1 MRSRTYAYN
10 GIILGILF
18 GMAAGA
24 YTESIPIG
32 VIVAILG
39 SVICFLIIRF
49 LENLLG
55 RGIDKATDAVANQF
69 AKRGQKS
76 TLQSGN
82 LADRFQSST
91 PSQPITTQTSA
102 FCTKCGC
109 CSKTRKYF
117 LREVRSRIETGLNTK
132 PIQKDRSNA
141 VLFCYNLVLIQFAD
155 IVIKQEI
162 STMKNPQHP
171 QRC

>member
-10 GIILGILF
+10 GIILGILS

-24 YTESIPIG
+24 YTESAPIG

-39 SVICFLIIRF
+39 SVVCFLIIRF

-76 TLQSGN
+76 TPQSGN
-82 LADRFQSST
+82 LANRFQPSA
-91 PSQPITTQTSA
+91 PSQPGATQTSA
-102 FCTKCGC
+102 FCTKCGAA
-109 CSKTRKYF
+109 
-117 LREVRSRIETGLNTK
+117 LK
-132 PIQKDRSNA
+132 PGST
-141 VLFCYNLVLIQFAD
+141 FCVKCGAPVKPGNQ
-155 IVIKQEI
+155 
-162 STMKNPQHP
+162 
-171 QRC
+171 

>member
-24 YTESIPIG
+24 YMESVPIG

-102 FCTKCGC
+102 FCTKCGAVTDIPGEFVGPRVSKQVAKENGLLVESC
-109 CSKTRKYF
+109 EVVFRGTCSDCMKR
-117 LREVRSRIETGLNTK
+117 
-132 PIQKDRSNA
+132 
-141 VLFCYNLVLIQFAD
+141 
-155 IVIKQEI
+155 QE
-162 STMKNPQHP
+162 SLS
-171 QRC
+171 

>member
-82 LADRFQSST
+82 RQIASSLLRSLN
-91 PSQPITTQTSA
+91 PLP
-102 FCTKCGC
+102 
-109 CSKTRKYF
+109 RKPAPF
-117 LREVRSRIETGLNTK
+117 AQNV
-132 PIQKDRSNA
+132 
-141 VLFCYNLVLIQFAD
+141 VLQ
-155 IVIKQEI
+155 
-162 STMKNPQHP
+162 
-171 QRC
+171 

>member
-18 GMAAGA
+18 GMAAA
-24 YTESIPIG
+24 LYTDSIPIG
-32 VIVAILG
+32 IVVAVLG

-69 AKRGQKS
+69 AKRGKKS
-76 TLQSGN
+76 APPSGN

-91 PSQPITTQTSA
+91 LSQPITTQTSA
-102 FCTKCGC
+102 FCTKCGAA
-109 CSKTRKYF
+109 
-117 LREVRSRIETGLNTK
+117 VK
-132 PIQKDRSNA
+132 PGST
-141 VLFCYNLVLIQFAD
+141 FCVKCGAEL
-155 IVIKQEI
+155 KQD
-162 STMKNPQHP
+162 
-171 QRC
+171 

>member
-24 YTESIPIG
+24 YMESVPIG

-55 RGIDKATDAVANQF
+55 RGRLI
-69 AKRGQKS
+69 KRRMQWL
-76 TLQSGN
+76 TN
-82 LADRFQSST
+82 L
-91 PSQPITTQTSA
+91 
-102 FCTKCGC
+102 
-109 CSKTRKYF
+109 RK
-117 LREVRSRIETGLNTK
+117 EVKKYASVR
-132 PIQKDRSNA
+132 
-141 VLFCYNLVLIQFAD
+141 
-155 IVIKQEI
+155 
-162 STMKNPQHP
+162 
-171 QRC
+171 

>member
-91 PSQPITTQTSA
+91 PSQPITTQTST
-102 FCTKCGC
+102 FCTKCGAA
-109 CSKTRKYF
+109 
-117 LREVRSRIETGLNTK
+117 VK
-132 PIQKDRSNA
+132 PGST
-141 VLFCYNLVLIQFAD
+141 FCVKCGAEL
-155 IVIKQEI
+155 KQD
-162 STMKNPQHP
+162 
-171 QRC
+171 

>member
-24 YTESIPIG
+24 YMESVPIG

-69 AKRGQKS
+69 AKEVKKVRFSPVIWQIASSLLRPLNPLPRKPAPFAQNVV
-76 TLQSGN
+76 LQ
-82 LADRFQSST
+82 
-91 PSQPITTQTSA
+91 
-102 FCTKCGC
+102 
-109 CSKTRKYF
+109 
-117 LREVRSRIETGLNTK
+117 
-132 PIQKDRSNA
+132 
-141 VLFCYNLVLIQFAD
+141 
-155 IVIKQEI
+155 
-162 STMKNPQHP
+162 
-171 QRC
+171 

>member
-24 YTESIPIG
+24 YTESAPIG

-39 SVICFLIIRF
+39 SVVCFLIIRF

-76 TLQSGN
+76 TPQPVIWQTVFKLPH
-82 LADRFQSST
+82 LL
-91 PSQPITTQTSA
+91 SQLLHKPVHFAQNVV
-102 FCTKCGC
+102 
-109 CSKTRKYF
+109 
-117 LREVRSRIETGLNTK
+117 LR
-132 PIQKDRSNA
+132 
-141 VLFCYNLVLIQFAD
+141 
-155 IVIKQEI
+155 
-162 STMKNPQHP
+162 
-171 QRC
+171 

>member
-24 YTESIPIG
+24 YMESVPIG

-69 AKRGQKS
+69 AKRSKKS
-76 TLQSGN
+76 APPSGN

-91 PSQPITTQTSA
+91 PPQSTATQTGA
-102 FCTKCGC
+102 FCTKCGAA
-109 CSKTRKYF
+109 
-117 LREVRSRIETGLNTK
+117 VK
-132 PIQKDRSNA
+132 PGST
-141 VLFCYNLVLIQFAD
+141 FCVKCGAEL
-155 IVIKQEI
+155 K
-162 STMKNPQHP
+162 KN
-171 QRC
+171 